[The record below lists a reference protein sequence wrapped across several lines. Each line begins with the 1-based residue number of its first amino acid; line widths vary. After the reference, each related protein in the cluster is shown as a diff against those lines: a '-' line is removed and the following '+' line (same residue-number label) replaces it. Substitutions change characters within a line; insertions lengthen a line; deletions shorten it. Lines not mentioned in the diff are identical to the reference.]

1 MKILH
6 LSGTYDDD
14 GASLSIINLN
24 KSLKESKF
32 KSDIFLLKSKTKSSE
47 NVNYLNS
54 NLISKIK
61 FYILSK
67 IEYFFLKI
75 IKKKKNF
82 AFFNNIIESDI
93 FNVIHEIKPDIV
105 HFHWIP
111 RLTNIKKISNIEAKV
126 IVTLRDYWMI
136 TGGCNYPVNCE
147 QFKKTCTVCPHLK
160 NLYLKKDIS
169 YFNFIKKRNFILENK
184 NKLNIVVP
192 NNEMY
197 AELVKLNIFNKEQIH
212 LIPNGINSDE
222 FFPTDKNLSK
232 EKLELPLNKK
242 IILFGAQDLDQEW
255 KGIKYVVD
263 LSKIIDK
270 SKYLLIIFGSF
281 WSHNEIKE
289 IGLEYKSLGFI
300 KESFHLSQI
309 YSAADIFV
317 ASSIQDA
324 WPKTFAEAMYCGTPV
339 VCFNKTSISEIVDHK
354 INGYVVDDFDA
365 LSLKDGID
373 WLSDQVSKKG
383 LGPEKIQGKI
393 FNYSPE
399 KIALKYVELYKKILS
414 SKS

>member
-6 LSGTYDDD
+6 LSGTYEDD
-14 GASLSIINLN
+14 GASTSIINLN
-24 KSLKESKF
+24 NSLKESKF
-32 KSDIFLLKSKTKSSE
+32 KSNIFLLKSKTKSSK

-54 NLISKIK
+54 NLISNIK
-61 FYILSK
+61 FYLLSK

-93 FNVIHEIKPDIV
+93 FYVIDKIKPDIV

-111 RLTNIKKISNIEAKV
+111 RLTNIKKISSIDTKV

-136 TGGCNYPVNCE
+136 TGGCNYPVNCD
-147 QFKKTCTVCPHLK
+147 QFKKTCTICPHLK

-169 YFNFIKKRNFILENK
+169 YFNFIKKRNFILDNK

-192 NNEMY
+192 NHEMY
-197 AELVKLNIFNKEQIH
+197 TELVNLNIFKKEQIH

-232 EKLELPLNKK
+232 EKLGLPLDKK

-270 SKYLLIIFGSF
+270 SKYLFISFGKINSLTK
-281 WSHNEIKE
+281 KE
-289 IGLEYKSLGFI
+289 IQKNQEYLDFGYISSNKKLRELYNASDFFLFPSTI
-300 KESFHLSQI
+300 ESFGKVILES
-309 YSAADIFV
+309 IFC
-317 ASSIQDA
+317 
-324 WPKTFAEAMYCGTPV
+324 KTPV
-339 VCFNKTSISEIVDHK
+339 IAFNKYAAKDIITHGVD
-354 INGYVVDDFDA
+354 GYLIDEYDA
-365 LSLKDGID
+365 RS
-373 WLSDQVSKKG
+373 
-383 LGPEKIQGKI
+383 
-393 FNYSPE
+393 F
-399 KIALKYVELYKKILS
+399 KIAIDYLNNNKNEEQLISLNKEKTKNYCMKNISKLYSNLYNS
-414 SKS
+414 V

>member
-6 LSGTYDDD
+6 LSGTYEDD
-14 GASLSIINLN
+14 GASISIINLN
-24 KSLKESKF
+24 NSLKESKF
-32 KSDIFLLKSKTKSSE
+32 KSNIFLLKSKTKSSK

-54 NLISKIK
+54 NLISNIK
-61 FYILSK
+61 FYLLSK

-93 FNVIHEIKPDIV
+93 FYVIDKIKPDIV

-111 RLTNIKKISNIEAKV
+111 RLTNIKKISSIDTKV

-136 TGGCNYPVNCE
+136 TGGCNYPVNCD
-147 QFKKTCTVCPHLK
+147 QFKKTCTICPHLK

-169 YFNFIKKRNFILENK
+169 YFNFIKKRNFILDNK

-192 NNEMY
+192 NHEMHT
-197 AELVKLNIFNKEQIH
+197 ELVNLNIFKKEQIH

-232 EKLELPLNKK
+232 EKLGLPLDKK

-270 SKYLLIIFGSF
+270 SKYLFISFGKINSLTK
-281 WSHNEIKE
+281 KE
-289 IGLEYKSLGFI
+289 IQKNQEYLDFGYISSNKKLRELYNASDFFLFPSTI
-300 KESFHLSQI
+300 ESFGKVILES
-309 YSAADIFV
+309 IFC
-317 ASSIQDA
+317 
-324 WPKTFAEAMYCGTPV
+324 KTPV
-339 VCFNKTSISEIVDHK
+339 IAFNKYAAKDIITHGVD
-354 INGYVVDDFDA
+354 GYLIDEYDA
-365 LSLKDGID
+365 RS
-373 WLSDQVSKKG
+373 
-383 LGPEKIQGKI
+383 
-393 FNYSPE
+393 F
-399 KIALKYVELYKKILS
+399 KIAIDYLNNNKNEEKLISLNKEKTKNYCMKNISKLYSNLYNS
-414 SKS
+414 V

>member
-6 LSGTYDDD
+6 LSGTYDND
-14 GASLSIINLN
+14 GASISIVNLN

-32 KSDIFLLKSKTKSSE
+32 KSDIFLLKSKTISSE

-93 FNVIHEIKPDIV
+93 FNVINEIKPDIV

-111 RLTNIKKISNIEAKV
+111 RLTNINKISNIETKV

-192 NNEMY
+192 NNEMH
-197 AELVKLNIFNKEQIH
+197 AELINLNIFNKEQIH

-222 FFPTDKNLSK
+222 FYPTDKNLSK

-255 KGIKYVVD
+255 KGIKYVVG

-270 SKYLLIIFGSF
+270 SKYLFVSFGKINSLTK
-281 WSHNEIKE
+281 KE
-289 IGLEYKSLGFI
+289 IQKNQEYVDFGYINSNKKLRELYNASDFFLFPSTIEAFGKVILES
-300 KESFHLSQI
+300 
-309 YSAADIFV
+309 IFC
-317 ASSIQDA
+317 
-324 WPKTFAEAMYCGTPV
+324 KTPV
-339 VCFNKTSISEIVDHK
+339 IAFNKYAAKDIITHGVDGYLIDEYNVRSFKRAIDYLCDNKNEERLISLNKQKMKNYCMKNI
-354 INGYVVDDFDA
+354 
-365 LSLKDGID
+365 
-373 WLSDQVSKKG
+373 SK
-383 LGPEKIQGKI
+383 L
-393 FNYSPE
+393 YSN
-399 KIALKYVELYKKILS
+399 LYNS
-414 SKS
+414 V